1 MLNGVRSSWLASAV
15 NARVGQVTFRPAEAG
30 KTEVTVEMGWEPEGL
45 KEKVGG
51 ALGFDDRRIKDDLDR
66 FESVLDER
74 GGRETGAWRGKM
86 H

>member
-1 MLNGVRSSWLASAV
+1 
-15 NARVGQVTFRPAEAG
+15 VTFRPAEAG

-45 KEKVGG
+45 KQKVGG